1 MAGDVRPYGPAI
13 QQAIASGDLAK
24 LKEIAQLGDARLQ
37 EYGVSASDQE
47 ALKREIAKLEKKPG
61 GY

>member
-1 MAGDVRPYGPAI
+1 MADTRPYGPAI

-24 LKEIAQLGDARLQ
+24 LKEISSLGDARLK
-37 EYGVSASDQE
+37 EYGVSAADQE
-47 ALKREIAKLEKKPG
+47 ALKSEIAKLEKKPK